1 MRLRLRF
8 VAVYSLNEQ
17 LVSRAEAA
25 IAAGDLV
32 AATELC
38 AKAARMEP
46 TFAPRPTPQ
55 SRLQRVRQAVV
66 NAECERL
73 YVTFEA
79 ALAVGDR
86 AAAKAASHQVE
97 WAWACDH
104 LASDIRENSG
114 VSGFVDA
121 FDERRNAI
129 KLGIAAFRAKIE
141 QERAT
146 EQERARAGFVARE
159 AEEAA
164 APLPIVDSPSR
175 TTSRARGRLSA
186 SAAPWQ
192 PT

>member
-1 MRLRLRF
+1 M
-8 VAVYSLNEQ
+8 
-17 LVSRAEAA
+17 
-25 IAAGDLV
+25 
-32 AATELC
+32 
-38 AKAARMEP
+38 
-46 TFAPRPTPQ
+46 
-55 SRLQRVRQAVV
+55 
-66 NAECERL
+66 
-73 YVTFEA
+73 
-79 ALAVGDR
+79 
-86 AAAKAASHQVE
+86 
-97 WAWACDH
+97 DH
-104 LASDIRENSG
+104 RGREKEH
-114 VSGFVDA
+114 VDA